1 MSHKIWQG
9 IGQPLP
15 IAARLPEDSVA
26 ARNRQ
31 LLAKE
36 FGRSMVD
43 HIELVSY
50 ESTARNGHGL
60 VADIKRR
67 AVLSNAPV
75 PKAHK
80 RLFNK
85 PLPRLIEPPTPAA
98 DIKRAVLSEVYRT
111 TEKVSEKEEEEEEEE
126 RRWRM
131 QLYKEKWQYWRS
143 DGLSNLWKE
152 KCCTIRYG
160 YSGTEFATIT
170 RKQLENLK
178 NRCTV
183 YRHIR
188 ELLQLPKHISL
199 KLYFAECHTLRKWQR
214 HEVWCDDSPLGGYL
228 EGAVLEAVVHP

>member
-98 DIKRAVLSEVYRT
+98 DIKR
-111 TEKVSEKEEEEEEEE
+111 
-126 RRWRM
+126 
-131 QLYKEKWQYWRS
+131 
-143 DGLSNLWKE
+143 
-152 KCCTIRYG
+152 
-160 YSGTEFATIT
+160 IT
-170 RKQLENLK
+170 RKQLEKLK
-178 NRCTV
+178 NRCNV

-188 ELLQLPKHISL
+188 ELLQLPKHMSL

>member
-1 MSHKIWQG
+1 
-9 IGQPLP
+9 
-15 IAARLPEDSVA
+15 
-26 ARNRQ
+26 
-31 LLAKE
+31 
-36 FGRSMVD
+36 MVD

-111 TEKVSEKEEEEEEEE
+111 TEKVSEKEEEA
-126 RRWRM
+126 
-131 QLYKEKWQYWRS
+131 
-143 DGLSNLWKE
+143 

-170 RKQLENLK
+170 RKQ
-178 NRCTV
+178 
-183 YRHIR
+183 
-188 ELLQLPKHISL
+188 
-199 KLYFAECHTLRKWQR
+199 
-214 HEVWCDDSPLGGYL
+214 
-228 EGAVLEAVVHP
+228 